1 MSRSILILILLAAL
15 GGCSTLPRDGP
26 SSKAVDRG
34 AATPDSLG
42 GYALVELDYAVSE
55 RVKAIPPRF
64 LGSLADATSSAP
76 LDVIGVGDVLAVSVF
91 EPSGA
96 LFGRGVSNGA
106 ATGAVAGVQGGG
118 QTLPGLVVD
127 RDGHVGVP
135 FGGRVRVLGLTPPE
149 ASDAIRRALV
159 GKVGNPQVTVAVAQN
174 NSNTVTV
181 LGDVRQPGRAPL
193 NVNADRI
200 LDVLAAAGGSP
211 RAVEDAIVNIQ
222 RDGRTFSAPLSAVTT
237 DVAENVRLRRGD
249 VVNVTFRPRRYSTFG
264 ALGAVRQTDLPP
276 GAPLSLTG
284 ALGVAGGLDSNSANA
299 RRVMVFRFERPE
311 VAQAL
316 GLTQAP
322 TPRGVPVVYQL
333 DLAEASGFFIAS
345 NFEIQADDVVY
356 APRAG
361 AAEARK
367 FFEFVQTI
375 TRVVYDVSVTSALN
389 ID

>member
-1 MSRSILILILLAAL
+1 MSRSILTLMILAAL

-26 SSKAVDRG
+26 SGRAVDRG
-34 AATPDSLG
+34 ATAPDALG
-42 GYALVELDYAVSE
+42 GYAEVDLNYEVSE
-55 RVKAIPPRF
+55 RIKTAPPRF
-64 LGSLADATSSAP
+64 LGSLAGATSEAP
-76 LDVIGVGDVLAVSVF
+76 LDIIGVGDVLAVSVF

-96 LFGRGVSNGA
+96 LFGRGSGSSSANSSA
-106 ATGAVAGVQGGG
+106 AAVQGASGN
-118 QTLPGLVVD
+118 LPAAVVD
-127 RDGHVGVP
+127 RDGTVGIP
-135 FGGRVRVLGLTPPE
+135 FAGRVRVLGMTPTQ
-149 ASDAIRRALV
+149 ASDTIRRALL
-159 GKVGNPQVTVAVAQN
+159 GKVGNPQVMVAVAQN

-181 LGDVRQPGRAPL
+181 LGEVRAPGRAPL
-193 NVNADRI
+193 GVNGDRI
-200 LDVLAAAGGSP
+200 LDVLAATGGATRSG
-211 RAVEDAIVNIQ
+211 EDAVVNIQ
-222 RDGRTFSAPLSAVTT
+222 RAGHTYSAPLSAVST
-237 DVAENVRLRRGD
+237 DFNENVRLMRGD
-249 VVNVTFRPRRYSTFG
+249 VVNVTYRPRRYSTFG